1 MSLGLAL
8 GPRYARAA
16 MRGFAQGLLVF
27 VFSAGIGCG
36 GSTPPPAAPEPEPEP
51 VAEPTPLVE
60 PTPAP
65 EDDQDESKKGE
76 PAPAAEPEFSD
87 DMTVEQAIAA
97 VPQGME
103 RANLDPDALSEPLA
117 DMKLYEPCK
126 AKANEHV
133 KIRVAIWNGKAV
145 GVDVSVTPK
154 NDKLASCVEQQI
166 RGASWRDKVRSLN
179 TVEYAF

>member
-1 MSLGLAL
+1 M
-8 GPRYARAA
+8 
-16 MRGFAQGLLVF
+16 
-27 VFSAGIGCG
+27 
-36 GSTPPPAAPEPEPEP
+36 PEPEPA
-51 VAEPTPLVE
+51 AEPA
-60 PTPAP
+60 PAP
-65 EDDQDESKKGE
+65 KPETSPEDGQGE
-76 PAPAAEPEFSD
+76 PDKAAPAPAAEPEFTA

-103 RANLDPDALSEPLA
+103 RSNLDAEALGEPLA

-126 AKANEHV
+126 AKESEHV

-166 RGASWRDKVRSLN
+166 RGLTWRDKARSLN
-179 TVEYAF
+179 TIEYAF